1 MMEQKQWDKSKTI
14 IASAAG
20 LLISLAQIV
29 FVLNNIDPMGPVAVA
44 IVTAITSVA
53 SIWGRM
59 VAQAEIS
66 PDPVL
71 PGDGDPLD
79 Q

>member
-1 MMEQKQWDKSKTI
+1 MMEQKQWYKSKTI
-14 IASAAG
+14 IASVAG
-20 LLISLAQIV
+20 LLVSLAQIV
-29 FVLNNIDPMGPVAVA
+29 FIANDIDPMGPTAVA

-66 PDPVL
+66 PDPLL
-71 PGDGDPLD
+71 PGDGAPLD